1 MWSQISKEKAALS
14 SAILKESTISTS
26 NSTSTSIAT
35 INQKNSIAPYEDSY
49 ISTSSE
55 DDNISTSSKDG
66 SSNSHADESSLH
78 DSDIELEKY
87 FYTNSNLE

>member
-1 MWSQISKEKAALS
+1 MRYFTVSNFKRKVALS
-14 SAILKESTISTS
+14 STILNEST
-26 NSTSTSIAT
+26 TSTSIAT
-35 INQKNSIAPYEDSY
+35 INQTNNIALSKDSY

-55 DDNISTSSKDG
+55 DDNISTCSKDDF
-66 SSNSHADESSLH
+66 SNSHADESSLH